1 MKLKL
6 KSQFE
11 LKVLFFARLKNH
23 TELLRYII
31 FIKFEHIIK
40 GMVYKLEIKSHYFT
54 NNILKA

>member
-40 GMVYKLEIKSHYFT
+40 GMVYKLEIR
-54 NNILKA
+54 N